1 MKTIE
6 LLGEN
11 IIKAMDNIENELINT
26 DKEILE
32 LDIQKQEQ
40 NFSELELFM
49 KYDYQKSENDAV
61 TSRWIN
67 DVNNIGWLNK
77 NVRPVTL
84 MYILTVYTFFSIG
97 GAFGMNVPSA
107 YVELLGQWGMLIMSA
122 YFGGR
127 TIEKIMLN
135 KNSNKDETNNPFY

>member
-1 MKTIE
+1 MKTTE

-11 IIKAMDNIENELINT
+11 IIKAINNIEDELVTT
-26 DKEILE
+26 DKEMLE

-40 NFSELELFM
+40 NLHEFELFM
-49 KYDYQKSENDAV
+49 KYDYQKNENDAV
-61 TSRWIN
+61 SSRWIN
-67 DVNNIGWLNK
+67 DINSNSWLNK
-77 NVRPVTL
+77 NIRPVTL

-97 GAFGMNVPSA
+97 GAFGINIPSA

-135 KNSNKDETNNPFY
+135 KKIDKDETHNIFY

>member
-1 MKTIE
+1 MKSME

-11 IIKAMDNIENELINT
+11 IIKAMDNIEDELVNT

-32 LDIQKQEQ
+32 IDIQKQEQ

>member
-1 MKTIE
+1 MKSKE

-11 IIKAMDNIENELINT
+11 IIKAMDNIEDELLST

-32 LDIQKQEQ
+32 IDIQKQEQ

-135 KNSNKDETNNPFY
+135 KNSDKDETNNPFY

>member
-1 MKTIE
+1 MKSTE

-11 IIKAMDNIENELINT
+11 IIKAMDNIEDELISI
-26 DKEILE
+26 DKEVLE
-32 LDIQKQEQ
+32 HDIQKQEQ
-40 NFSELELFM
+40 NLSELELLM

-61 TSRWIN
+61 SSRWIN

-135 KNSNKDETNNPFY
+135 KNSDKDETNNPFY

>member
-1 MKTIE
+1 MKSME

-11 IIKAMDNIENELINT
+11 IIKAMDNIEDELLST
-26 DKEILE
+26 DKDILE

>member
-1 MKTIE
+1 MKSKE

-11 IIKAMDNIENELINT
+11 IIKAMDNIEDELLST
-26 DKEILE
+26 DKDILE

>member
-1 MKTIE
+1 MKSME

-11 IIKAMDNIENELINT
+11 IIKAMDNIEDELVNT

-32 LDIQKQEQ
+32 IDIQKQEQ

-135 KNSNKDETNNPFY
+135 KNSDKDETNNPFY